1 MTTIIIPRHINKVKM
16 YNLFAR
22 IKLRKSN
29 LSNDE
34 KIDENKD
41 IIIINSYGN
50 TSKYL
55 NLCKSVFIGK
65 SLIKKLKNVAGQN
78 PIEAVN

>member
-1 MTTIIIPRHINKVKM
+1 MTTIIIPRHINKVKSVQSICKKL
-16 YNLFAR
+16 NLENQ
-22 IKLRKSN
+22 I

-50 TSKYL
+50 TEISQSLQKRFYWQIL
-55 NLCKSVFIGK
+55 N
-65 SLIKKLKNVAGQN
+65 
-78 PIEAVN
+78 